1 MDVAR
6 AASKLFPTAWARGQ
20 LGAIVDHMDK
30 GNTLGMQSNKTE
42 GAWVPKLRNHQIT
55 QNVI

>member
-1 MDVAR
+1 MAR